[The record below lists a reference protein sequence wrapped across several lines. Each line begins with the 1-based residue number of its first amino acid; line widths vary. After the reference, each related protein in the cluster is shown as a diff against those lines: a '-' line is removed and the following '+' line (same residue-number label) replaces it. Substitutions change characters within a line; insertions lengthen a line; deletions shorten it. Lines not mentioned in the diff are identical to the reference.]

1 MITDKFIITISDV
14 RGTRHISVHKLI
26 KNVLIYFTIFV
37 VVLIVGG
44 AIYIEILSNQTRE
57 LTKKKE
63 DLIISKNELFLQN
76 EKMQKKI
83 DEQNQEFQIIEDK
96 IAEFE
101 EQIGLT
107 PSADVPL
114 SERVDD
120 VKVTKMQLNAIFSQI
135 PNGNVIKY
143 KRISANFGWRQH
155 PILQRQDFHPGV
167 DLSADTGT
175 PVYAPADGVV
185 QLARYNAG
193 NGYGYLVVLEH
204 NFGFKTRFAHLS
216 RKDVVKEGEFVKK
229 GQLIGYSGNT
239 GLTTGPHLH
248 YEVRFVQKPLN
259 PVNFMKWNEREF
271 ENIFEKETKV
281 PWQSLI
287 KAITDQ
293 LPKQQ

>member
-14 RGTRHISVHKLI
+14 HGTRHISVHKLI
-26 KNVLIYFTIFV
+26 KKVLIYFSIFV
-37 VVLIVGG
+37 IVLIVGG

-143 KRISANFGWRQH
+143 KRISANFGYRQH

-167 DLSADTGT
+167 DLSADMGT
-175 PVYAPADGVV
+175 PVYAPANGVV

-239 GLTTGPHLH
+239 GLSTGPHLH